1 MVWCHET
8 ICLSKLFVHL
18 KDDHGTEY
26 AATVVDNKVQHMNL
40 SIPPNVYDKSNAWV
54 HFPIIL
60 HEGKQFYSQ
69 FARSETGLFFLW
81 VYMIGT
87 PKEEENFTY
96 TLTLF
101 NANKVSY
108 LGLICRALRHYVR
121 FS

>member
-8 ICLSKLFVHL
+8 VCLSKLFVHL
-18 KDDHGTEY
+18 KDDHGTGINV
-26 AATVVDNKVQHMNL
+26 ADNKVHMSL
-40 SIPPNVYDKSNAWV
+40 CIPPNVYDTSNTWV

-60 HEGKQFYSQ
+60 HEGKKFYTQ
-69 FARSETGLFFLW
+69 FAHSEKGLFFLW
-81 VYMIGT
+81 VYMVGT

-101 NANKVSY
+101 NANKVRFGPTY
-108 LGLICRALRHYVR
+108 YALRHYVR